1 MKRKEYKNML
11 KIKIFIILFLLAIL
25 SFVFYSKTL
34 NYKLNKFLIKNKV
47 NVGIAIIKDNHL
59 TVVNNKRYPL
69 LSIFKYFVAI
79 KVLRYVD
86 QQKISLDTNVS
97 INKNMLDFNTY
108 SPMLKEYKNYP
119 FNITISKLLEYMISQ
134 SDNNA
139 CDILIDYIGGIKEIE
154 NFVYE
159 LGYGAINIKVNEKD
173 MNTNIYNQYL
183 NTSFPKD
190 IVLIMKMVKEN
201 NILSNSSF
209 AFLENIMLKTETGE
223 NKVKAGLP
231 ENTKFFHKT
240 GSGSRTSNGIK
251 IADNDA
257 GYVLLPNGDIYYI
270 AIMIKDSPLSDE
282 ENAKI
287 ISDISKIIYQ
297 HFSAHKN
304 ER

>member
-1 MKRKEYKNML
+1 ML
-11 KIKIFIILFLLAIL
+11 KIKVFIILLTLSIL
-25 SFVFYSKTL
+25 GFVFYSKTL

>member
-1 MKRKEYKNML
+1 ML

-119 FNITISKLLEYMISQ
+119 FNIKISKLLEYMISQ

>member
-1 MKRKEYKNML
+1 ML
-11 KIKIFIILFLLAIL
+11 KIKVFIILLTLSIL
-25 SFVFYSKTL
+25 GFVFYSKTL

-119 FNITISKLLEYMISQ
+119 FNIKISKLLEYMISQ

>member
-1 MKRKEYKNML
+1 ML
-11 KIKIFIILFLLAIL
+11 KIKVFIILLTLSIL
-25 SFVFYSKTL
+25 GFVFYSKTL

-69 LSIFKYFVAI
+69 LSVFKYFVAL

-86 QQKISLDTNVS
+86 QQKFSLDTNVS

-119 FNITISKLLEYMISQ
+119 FNITISRLLEYMISQ

>member
-79 KVLRYVD
+79 KVLRYID

-108 SPMLKEYKNYP
+108 SPILKEYKNYP

-190 IVLIMKMVKEN
+190 IVLIMKKVKEN

>member
-69 LSIFKYFVAI
+69 LSVFKYFVAI

-190 IVLIMKMVKEN
+190 IVLIMKKVKEN

>member
-1 MKRKEYKNML
+1 ML
-11 KIKIFIILFLLAIL
+11 KIKVFIILLTLSIL
-25 SFVFYSKTL
+25 GFVFYSKTL

-69 LSIFKYFVAI
+69 LSVFKYFVAL

-86 QQKISLDTNVS
+86 QQKFSLDTNVS

-270 AIMIKDSPLSDE
+270 AILIKDSPLSDE

>member
-1 MKRKEYKNML
+1 ML
-11 KIKIFIILFLLAIL
+11 KIKVFIILLTLSIL
-25 SFVFYSKTL
+25 GFVFYSKTL

-201 NILSNSSF
+201 NILSNSSC
-209 AFLENIMLKTETGE
+209 AFLENIMLKTETGK

-240 GSGSRTSNGIK
+240 GSGSRTSNRIK
-251 IADNDA
+251 IEDNDA

>member
-1 MKRKEYKNML
+1 ML
-11 KIKIFIILFLLAIL
+11 KIKVFIILLTLSIL
-25 SFVFYSKTL
+25 GFVFYSKTL

-69 LSIFKYFVAI
+69 LSVFKYFVAL

-86 QQKISLDTNVS
+86 QQKFSLDTNVS